1 MLTPEKNWQTRG
13 LLPLSLVLPM
23 YLLANVAPMAAQQV
37 TGTPGSPSATTT
49 IEGKQ
54 IPAPPPKFGG
64 VIKPSAKDST
74 PWWPP
79 RVVPPKDAPNV
90 LLIMTDDQGYGVS
103 GTFGGVI
110 PTPALDRIANAGLRY
125 IQFHSTALCSPTR
138 AALITGRNHHS
149 VGSGVIGELSTGYP
163 GYDSIIGP
171 ENATIGTILRD
182 NGYATSWFG
191 KNHNTPNFQYSVAGP
206 YDQWP
211 SGMGFDYFYGFM
223 GGETDQWTP
232 YLFRDHTQ
240 ISPYVGR
247 EDYNLTTDLADEAI
261 KHLRDLNA
269 AAPDKPFFLYYVPG
283 GTHSPHQPKK
293 EWIEKYKGK
302 FDMGYEKLRDQIFAN
317 QKRLGVIPANAQLT
331 PWPDEI
337 PKWDSLSEVEKK
349 LYAHQAEVFA
359 AYAAYTDYEIGRVI
373 QEVQDQGKLNNTL
386 IIYIDGDNGTSPE
399 GTLSG
404 AFNQLTAYNGILK
417 APEALQ
423 LAHYEQ
429 WGSDKTYPHMSV
441 GWSWAFDTPFKW
453 TKQVASHFGG
463 TRQGLAIS
471 WPGHIADVGAI
482 RTQFHHVIDIVPTI
496 LEAAGIQAPVTVNG
510 ITQRPIEG
518 VSMVYTFNKSNA
530 DAPSKRSTQYFEM
543 AGNRAIYHDGWI
555 AATTPFAPPWDL
567 ATGKL
572 PDVTTGYQWE
582 LYNITED
589 YSEYNNLAS
598 KNPDKLKELQAL
610 FQTEAEKYN
619 VFPLDNTAFSRL
631 LTPRP
636 SAVAGRTEFTYTGE
650 NSGIPLGNAP
660 SLLDKDYKITAE
672 VTIPEGGGE
681 GMIATLGGRFGG
693 YGLFLSKSNNWWLR
707 SSLVKVIVW
716 GLFVLGLIIALIGRM
731 NRPTGWGTRFGYLLM
746 LIAPLWLIAGSVTG
760 IANIGRGRPVFVYN
774 LLDLERFR
782 WSGSSLSPGK
792 HTIVFDFKYDGPG
805 PGKGGTGVLS
815 VDGKEADRKTMAHTI
830 PLLMTID
837 ETFDIGVDTRSA
849 VDFSYD
855 PPFRFNGTIDKL
867 TYNLGPEQLSAED
880 KADAQKKLAAA
891 KD

>member
-1 MLTPEKNWQTRG
+1 
-13 LLPLSLVLPM
+13 LSRFVAVSLM
-23 YLLANVAPMAAQQV
+23 FLASLATTNAQQT
-37 TGTPGSPSATTT
+37 TGVPGSPTATTT
-49 IEGKQ
+49 IDGKQ
-54 IPAPPPKFGG
+54 IPAPPEKFGG
-64 VIKPSAKDST
+64 VINPSAKDST

-79 RVVPPKDAPNV
+79 RLVPPKGAPNI

-110 PTPALDRIANAGLRY
+110 PTPSLDRIANSGLRY

-182 NGYATSWFG
+182 NGYSTSWFG

-211 SGMGFDYFYGFM
+211 SGMGFEYFYGFM

-240 ISPYVGR
+240 ITPYVGR
-247 EDYNLTTDLADEAI
+247 DDYNLTTDLADEAV

-293 EWIEKYKGK
+293 EWIEKFAGK
-302 FDMGYEKLRDQIFAN
+302 FDMGYEKLREQIFAN
-317 QKRLGVIPANAQLT
+317 QKRLGVIPADAQLT

-337 PKWDSLSEVEKK
+337 PRWDSLSTVQKK
-349 LYAHQAEVFA
+349 LYARQAEVFA
-359 AYAAYTDYEIGRVI
+359 GYAAYTDYEIGRVI
-373 QEVQDQGKLNNTL
+373 QEVQDEGKLDNTL
-386 IIYIDGDNGTSPE
+386 IIYIDGDNGSSPE

-423 LAHYEQ
+423 LAHLTE

-441 GWSWAFDTPFKW
+441 GWAWAFDTPFKW

-471 WPGHIADVGAI
+471 WPGHITDVGAI
-482 RTQFHHVIDIVPTI
+482 RRQFHHVIDIVPTM
-496 LEAAGIQAPVTVNG
+496 LEAAGIQAPTTVNG

-518 VSMVYTFNKSNA
+518 VSMVYTFSKANA
-530 DAPSKRSTQYFEM
+530 NAPSTRATQYFEM

-589 YSEYNNLAS
+589 YSENNNLAA
-598 KNPDKLKELQAL
+598 KFPDKLKELQAL
-610 FQTEAEKYN
+610 FQTEAKKYN

-636 SAVAGRTEFTYTGE
+636 SAVAGRTVFNYTGE
-650 NSGIPLGNAP
+650 NVGIPLGNAP
-660 SLLDKDYKITAE
+660 SILDKDYKITAE
-672 VTIPEGGGE
+672 VTIPDGGGE

-693 YGLFLSKSNNWWLR
+693 YGLFLSKSDNWWLR
-707 SSLVKVIVW
+707 SLLFKIIIWS
-716 GLFVLGLIIALIGRM
+716 LFVLGLIIALIGRKKHA
-731 NRPTGWGTRFGYLLM
+731 TGWGTRFGYLLM
-746 LIAPLWLIAGSVTG
+746 VIAPIWLVVGLLIGV
-760 IANIGRGRPVFVYN
+760 ANIGRGRPVFVYN

-782 WSGSSLSPGK
+782 WSGPSLNAGK

-815 VDGKEADRKTMAHTI
+815 VDGNEVDRKTIAHSI
-830 PLLMTID
+830 PLMMTID
-837 ETFDIGVDTRSA
+837 ETFDIGADTRTA

-855 PPFRFNGTIDKL
+855 PPFRFNGSIDKL

-880 KADAQKKLAAA
+880 KADAEEKLAAA
-891 KD
+891 RD